1 MTTHDMTVRQVA
13 DLLQV
18 HTESVHRWIRE
29 GRLNAY
35 RIGDRILR
43 VTPEALET
51 FLQERGR

>member
-1 MTTHDMTVRQVA
+1 MTTRDMTVRQVA

-35 RIGDRILR
+35 RVGDRILR
-43 VTPEALET
+43 VTPDALEI